1 MLIAGWNA
9 QTVGVLKKQCQPST
23 GIGTSLSEAASQEYD
38 VVDILAGKAVTAKQA
53 RLKKEE
59 AEKCTEENA
68 AACYDHTGNIGIGPV
83 KVGSSTACIFCIPL
97 YKECRAAQN
106 TSSLVPI
113 VLAARGSR
121 LTRVLSAE
129 HA

>member
-1 MLIAGWNA
+1 MGMCHICWSAGSMLIAGCNA

-23 GIGTSLSEAASQEYD
+23 GIGASLSEAASQEYD

-83 KVGSSTACIFCIPL
+83 KVGSSTACIFC
-97 YKECRAAQN
+97 
-106 TSSLVPI
+106 T
-113 VLAARGSR
+113 RGVEQHR
-121 LTRVLSAE
+121 IHQAFFL
-129 HA
+129 